1 MKHNERT
8 KWEGLWKQ
16 REGIYSG
23 KTIKKSDIPA
33 YARLI
38 VRHNK
43 FYEADSSR
51 PRFVYLF
58 ASGDAADAIT
68 IEKTNDEYIT
78 LTDAKEI
85 LEKVERLAD
94 VMRRGQANGN
104 VMRLASESQA
114 IASDLYEEAIEIIED
129 ITGEEW
135 DFSYL
140 TY

>member
-8 KWEGLWKQ
+8 EWQGLWKQ

-23 KTIKKSDIPA
+23 KTIQKSDIPA
-33 YARLI
+33 YAKLI
-38 VRHNK
+38 VRQNK
-43 FYEADSSR
+43 FYKADSKR

-78 LTDAKEI
+78 LTDAEEI

-94 VMRRGQANGN
+94 VMRKGQANGY
-104 VMRLASESQA
+104 VMRLPSESLEM
-114 IASDLYEEAIEIIED
+114 ASDLYKEAIEIIED
-129 ITGEEW
+129 ITGEKW

-140 TY
+140 SF